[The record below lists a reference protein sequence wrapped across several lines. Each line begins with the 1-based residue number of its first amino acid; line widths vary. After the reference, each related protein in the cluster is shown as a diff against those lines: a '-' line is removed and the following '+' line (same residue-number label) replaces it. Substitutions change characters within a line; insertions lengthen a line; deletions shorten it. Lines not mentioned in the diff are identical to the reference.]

1 MKRSVV
7 MFGLV
12 PGRGRGGLAP
22 IHGGTVGGTVQDEQG
37 AVLPGVTLTLQGVD
51 ATREM

>member
-7 MFGLV
+7 MLALFLSLAAAALAQV
-12 PGRGRGGLAP
+12 QGGT
-22 IHGGTVGGTVQDEQG
+22 IGGTVRDEQG
-37 AVLPGVTLTLQGVD
+37 GVLPGVTLTLQGVD